1 MLSGANLPP
10 KNVVQRTYLTPFEAW
25 KKKRPCVSHLRV
37 LGCKAY
43 AHVPKDEHRKLNSKA
58 RKCILV
64 GYGEDTKGYRLY
76 NPNKRRITN
85 LAAKQKKGAWR
96 RNGML

>member
-10 KNVVQRTYLTPFEAW
+10 KNVVQRTYLAPFEAW

-37 LGCKAY
+37 LGCMAY
-43 AHVPKDEHRKLNSKA
+43 AHVPKDEHRKLDSKT

-64 GYGEDTKGYRLY
+64 GYGEETKEYRFY